1 MQSLCT
7 SLASKEGAVI
17 SPAANA
23 ALGGV
28 TCPPFLLP
36 LSRSLRASLKPPPA
50 SCDASP
56 ALSYVALLS
65 SFLSRAC
72 IHVRMYDAVYVYK
85 YARRAIPPRRPPSTE
100 YDEALRHALIFRL
113 YAIISQQP

>member
-7 SLASKEGAVI
+7 SLASKEGTVI

-23 ALGGV
+23 ALSGV

-36 LSRSLRASLKPPPA
+36 LSRSRRASLKPPPT
-50 SCDASP
+50 SRLLLRRF
-56 ALSYVALLS
+56 AL
-65 SFLSRAC
+65 FLSLSRV
-72 IHVRMYDAVYVYK
+72 HTRTYDAVYVYK